1 MDYFPLFLKLQ
12 GQPVLVVGGGDVAER
27 KIALLQAAGAT
38 VSVGAPELTEALQAQ
53 VAQQTLHWLAG
64 MFTEAWLDG
73 NRLVIAATDDRAVNA
88 RVYHAAEARA
98 IPVNVVDDPELSRF
112 IVPAIV
118 DRSPIVIGIS
128 SGGRAPV
135 LARRVRAQ
143 LETVLDESLGRLAE
157 LAERFRDRAKQVFAS
172 VSERRKFWE
181 SIFDSDVP
189 HLIKAHRDQE
199 AEAALN
205 ARFAAVAAGDSV
217 EASADNAVGRT
228 KSKTGHV
235 SLVGA
240 GPGDPGLLT
249 LNALRALQQADVI
262 VHDQL
267 VSKAVLELARRD
279 ADLLDVGKKAGDH
292 KTEQQRINELL
303 VTLATAGKKVVR
315 LKGGDPFIFGR
326 GGEELEALRA
336 HGIPFDV
343 VPGITAAL
351 ACGAYAGIPLT
362 HREHAQSV
370 RFVTAHCQRGSD
382 GVITDTLDWPS
393 LARDR
398 QTLVFYMG
406 VAQLETIRAQ
416 LLRHGRAA
424 NTPFALIENGSR
436 PEQRVVTGTLA
447 ELPERAAA
455 FAVRS
460 PALLVVG
467 EVAGLAGQLHWFGE
481 LLQGEP
487 PTPAAAA

>member
-1 MDYFPLFLKLQ
+1 MDYFPLFLKLDRL
-12 GQPVLVVGGGDVAER
+12 PVLVVGGGDVAER
-27 KIALLQAAGAT
+27 KIALLQAAGAVVT
-38 VSVGAPELTEALQAQ
+38 VGAPALTPALRAQ
-53 VAQQTLHWLAG
+53 LAQQQLHWRNG
-64 MFTEAWLDG
+64 EFDESWLDEQ
-73 NRLVIAATDDRAVNA
+73 RLVIAATDDRTVNA

-118 DRSPIVIGIS
+118 DRSPIVIAIS

-143 LETVLDESLGRLAE
+143 LESVLDESLGRLAD
-157 LAERFRDRAKQVFAS
+157 LAERFRQRAKQVFVS
-172 VSERRKFWE
+172 VSERRQFWE
-181 SIFDSDVP
+181 SVFDSEVP
-189 HLIKAHRDQE
+189 KLIKARQDQD
-199 AEAALN
+199 ADAQ
-205 ARFAAVAAGDSV
+205 V
-217 EASADNAVGRT
+217 EALLVKAEQQSAQRDGNGN
-228 KSKTGHV
+228 GHV

-267 VSKAVLELARRD
+267 VSRAVLELARRD
-279 ADLLDVGKKAGDH
+279 ADLVDVGKKAGDH
-292 KTEQQRINELL
+292 KTEQKRINELL
-303 VTLATAGKKVVR
+303 ISLAHAGKKVVR

-326 GGEELEALRA
+326 GGEELEALVR
-336 HGIPFDV
+336 HGISFDV

-382 GVITDTLDWPS
+382 GVVTDTLDWPS

-406 VAQLETIRAQ
+406 VAQLETIRSQ
-416 LLRHGRAA
+416 LIGHGRDA

-436 PEQRVVTGTLA
+436 PEQRVITGTLA
-447 ELPERAAA
+447 NLPEQAAT

-467 EVAGLAGQLHWFGE
+467 EVAGLADKLHWFGE
-481 LLQGEP
+481 LLQSP
-487 PTPAAAA
+487 PGPLKTAA

>member
-1 MDYFPLFLKLQ
+1 MDYFPLFLKLDRL
-12 GQPVLVVGGGDVAER
+12 PVLVVGGGDVAER
-27 KIALLQAAGAT
+27 KIALLQAAGAAVT
-38 VSVGAPELTEALQAQ
+38 VGAPELTPALQTQ
-53 VAQQTLHWLAG
+53 VAQQRLHWRNG
-64 MFTEAWLDG
+64 EFDESWLHEQ
-73 NRLVIAATDDRAVNA
+73 RLVIAATDDRAVNA

-118 DRSPIVIGIS
+118 DRSPVVIAIS

-143 LETVLDESLGRLAE
+143 LETVLDESLGRLAA
-157 LAERFRDRAKQVFAS
+157 LAERFRDRAKQVFGS
-172 VSERRKFWE
+172 VSARRQFWE
-181 SIFDSDVP
+181 RVFDSDIP
-189 HLIKAHRDQE
+189 ALIKARRDDDADTRVAALLTE
-199 AEAALN
+199 AEQAT
-205 ARFAAVAAGDSV
+205 
-217 EASADNAVGRT
+217 ESAIAT
-228 KSKTGHV
+228 PGHV

-267 VSKAVLELARRD
+267 VSKAVLDLARRD

-292 KTEQQRINELL
+292 QTEQQRINELL
-303 VTLATAGKKVVR
+303 ISLAQAGKKVVR

-326 GGEELEALRA
+326 GGEELEALVR
-336 HGIPFDV
+336 HGISFDV

-370 RFVTAHCQRGSD
+370 RLVTAHFQRGSD
-382 GVITDTLDWPS
+382 GVVTDTLDWPS

-406 VAQLETIRAQ
+406 VAQLETIRSQ
-416 LLRHGRAA
+416 LIRHGRDAS
-424 NTPFALIENGSR
+424 TPFALIENGSR
-436 PEQRVVTGTLA
+436 PEQRVITGTLA
-447 ELPERAAA
+447 NLPEQASA

-467 EVAGLAGQLHWFGE
+467 EVAGLADKLHWFGE
-481 LLQGEP
+481 LL
-487 PTPAAAA
+487 TAPAAALQTAA

>member
-1 MDYFPLFLKLQ
+1 MDYFPLFLNLH
-12 GQPVLVVGGGDVAER
+12 GRPVLVVGGGAVAAR
-27 KIALLQAAGAT
+27 KIDLLRTAGARVT
-38 VSVGAPELTEALQAQ
+38 VGAPELLPELAALVSTGTLQW
-53 VAQQTLHWLAG
+53 QQGEFDRNWLPHN
-64 MFTEAWLDG
+64 T
-73 NRLVIAATDDRAVNA
+73 LVIAATDDRAVNA
-88 RVYHAAEARA
+88 RVARGAEALN

-118 DRSPIVIGIS
+118 DRSPLLIAIS

-143 LETVLDESLGRLAE
+143 LETVLDESLGRLAD
-157 LAERFRDRAKQVFAS
+157 LAERFRGKAKQVFRS
-172 VSERRKFWE
+172 VGERRLFWE
-181 SIFDSDVP
+181 KVFDSNVP
-189 HLIKAHRDQE
+189 ALVKAHQDADAEHAISQLLAGE
-199 AEAALN
+199 AVN
-205 ARFAAVAAGDSV
+205 RSTAVTAPGQ
-217 EASADNAVGRT
+217 
-228 KSKTGHV
+228 V

-249 LNALRALQQADVI
+249 INALRALQRADVI

-267 VSKAVLELARRD
+267 VSQAVLDLARRD
-279 ADLLDVGKKAGDH
+279 AELIDVGKKAGDH
-292 KTEQQRINELL
+292 KTSQERINALL
-303 VTLATAGKKVVR
+303 VTLARQGKKVVR

-326 GGEELEALRA
+326 GGEELEQLRA
-336 HGIPFDV
+336 HDIRFDV

-370 RFVTAHCQRGSD
+370 RFVTAHCQAKTGDSSSHEP
-382 GVITDTLDWPS
+382 LDWPS

-406 VAQLETIRAQ
+406 VAQLETIRTQ
-416 LLRHGRAA
+416 LQAHGRAGS
-424 NTPFALIENGSR
+424 TPFALIENGSR
-436 PEQRVVTGTLA
+436 PEQRVITGTLA
-447 ELPERAAA
+447 DLPEQAAA

-467 EVAGLAGQLHWFGE
+467 EVAALAETLHWYGQLP
-481 LLQGEP
+481 QQ
-487 PTPAAAA
+487 AAAKAA

>member
-1 MDYFPLFLKLQ
+1 MDYFPLFLKLDR
-12 GQPVLVVGGGDVAER
+12 QPVLVVGGGDVAER
-27 KIALLQAAGAT
+27 KIALLRAAGAVVT
-38 VSVGAPELTEALQAQ
+38 VGAPTLTPVLQAQ
-53 VAQQTLHWLAG
+53 VEQQALHWRNG
-64 MFTEAWLDG
+64 EFQDAWLTG
-73 NRLVIAATDDRAVNA
+73 QRLVIAATDDRSVNA
-88 RVYHAAEARA
+88 RVYHGAEARG

-118 DRSPIVIGIS
+118 DRSPIVIAIS

-143 LETVLDESLGRLAE
+143 LETVLDESLGRLAD
-157 LAERFRDRAKQVFAS
+157 LAERFRERAKQVFGS
-172 VSERRKFWE
+172 VSARRKFWE
-181 SIFDSDVP
+181 RVFDSEIP
-189 HLIKAHRDQE
+189 ALIKARRDAEADTQLTTLLNE
-199 AEAALN
+199 AEQQSHEPAP
-205 ARFAAVAAGDSV
+205 R
-217 EASADNAVGRT
+217 
-228 KSKTGHV
+228 GHV

-267 VSKAVLELARRD
+267 VSKAVLDLARRD

-292 KTEQQRINELL
+292 KTEQQRINDVL
-303 VTLATAGKKVVR
+303 VTLAQAGKKVVR
-315 LKGGDPFIFGR
+315 LKGGDSFIFGR
-326 GGEELEALRA
+326 GGEELEALVA
-336 HGIPFDV
+336 HGISFDV

-370 RFVTAHCQRGSD
+370 RLVTAHCQRGSD
-382 GVITDTLDWPS
+382 GVVTDTLDWPS

-406 VAQLETIRAQ
+406 VAQLETIRSQ
-416 LLRHGRAA
+416 LIRHGRDAG
-424 NTPFALIENGSR
+424 TPFALIENGSR
-436 PEQRVVTGTLA
+436 PEQRVITGTLA
-447 ELPERAAA
+447 NLPEQAAA

-467 EVAGLAGQLHWFGE
+467 EVAGLADKLHWFGE
-481 LLQGEP
+481 LLP
-487 PTPAAAA
+487 PAATSLANAA